1 MIRHF
6 LQPLA
11 RYGRWSAGVLCLSA
25 VGSGWAQTVPDLLPP
40 SPQVMQVLQQLP
52 VVQAAQAGLPLA
64 QARGQRL
71 QAGPHEWSAQ
81 LTLNRRNDTAS
92 GQRFTEPEISLETPV
107 RWPSKIAADQ
117 QLAATEQTLGQL
129 THADAWHEAARE
141 LLNQWFDTLRELR
154 NADLLQAQSELVSQ
168 QRQQT
173 QRRVQAGE
181 AAQLELQAAQAEQ
194 ARIQALAL
202 RARMQ
207 AENRV
212 QALQRLYPGLPRPA
226 EVLPTSTTPL
236 PSSSTAPET
245 AVASLVEQLL
255 ADNHELELAAAKL
268 QQAQQQARRAGLEQQ
283 ADPTVGLRSA
293 RERGGQERIW
303 GVFVS
308 LPLGRAGRQ
317 ADYQAALAQA
327 NMAEHEY
334 QRTRQRVEA
343 EAWQVASAVAQSH
356 KNQQQ
361 LQQALQPTQ
370 RSAALQARAY
380 ELGESSL
387 NEVLL
392 AQRTALEALLAADA
406 AALDAAQAQARWQLD
421 AHQLWSLPHAT
432 GH

>member
-1 MIRHF
+1 MKWYF

-11 RYGRWSAGVLCLSA
+11 RQLRWGVGILCLGTA
-25 VGSGWAQTVPDLLPP
+25 GSVLAQTVPDLLPP

-52 VVQAAQAGLPLA
+52 AVQMAQAGLPLA
-64 QARGQRL
+64 QARSQRL

-173 QRRVQAGE
+173 ERRVQAGE

-202 RARMQ
+202 RARLQ
-207 AENRV
+207 ADNRV

-226 EVLPTSTTPL
+226 DVLPTSSTPL
-236 PSSSTAPET
+236 QTNTDIPEQP
-245 AVASLVEQLL
+245 VAALVEPLL

-268 QQAQQQARRAGLEQQ
+268 QQAQQQARRADLEQQ

-293 RERGGQERIW
+293 RERGGQERVW

-334 QRTRQRVEA
+334 QRTRQRIEA
-343 EAWQVASAVAQSH
+343 DAWQVASAVAQSQ
-356 KNQQQ
+356 KNQWQ
-361 LQQALQPTQ
+361 LQQALQPMQ
-370 RSAALQARAY
+370 RSAALQAKAY
-380 ELGESSL
+380 ELGESALS
-387 NEVLL
+387 EVLL
-392 AQRTALEALLAADA
+392 AQRNALEALLAADA
-406 AALDAAQAQARWQLD
+406 AALDAAQAQARWRLD
-421 AHQLWSLPHAT
+421 VHQLWSLPHSI